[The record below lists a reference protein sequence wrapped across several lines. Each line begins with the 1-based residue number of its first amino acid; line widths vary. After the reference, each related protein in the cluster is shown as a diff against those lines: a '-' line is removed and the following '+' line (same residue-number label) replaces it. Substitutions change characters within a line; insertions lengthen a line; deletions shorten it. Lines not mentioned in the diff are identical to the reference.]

1 MNLFH
6 WKNPAIG
13 SAHGKRQVKL
23 ERKRWKDSAKALKK
37 LIKIKFVFSKQDD

>member
-13 SAHGKRQVKL
+13 SAHGKGQVKL
-23 ERKRWKDSAKALKK
+23 ERKRWKESAKGLKK
-37 LIKIKFVFSKQDD
+37 LINQIRPRHDD

>member
-13 SAHGKRQVKL
+13 STHGKGQVKL
-23 ERKRWKDSAKALKK
+23 ERKRWKESATS
-37 LIKIKFVFSKQDD
+37 VEETH

>member
-1 MNLFH
+1 MKLFH

-23 ERKRWKDSAKALKK
+23 ERKRWKESAGKKALER
-37 LIKIKFVFSKQDD
+37 KQSVEESD

>member
-6 WKNPAIG
+6 WKNSEIG

-23 ERKRWKDSAKALKK
+23 ERKRWKESTKALKK
-37 LIKIKFVFSKQDD
+37 LINQINDD